1 MTPPESAAAPDA
13 SRRYMVPGLAAGH
26 ATFHW
31 IIQSVAVILPEIQ
44 AYFMLTS
51 VGAAGIMS
59 AREVAAGLIALP
71 GGVVTDIVRRHWG
84 LLLAGCLAVAALGS
98 LALGLSP
105 VYTLLLIGIG
115 AVAIAHSIWHLPA
128 SASLSHHFAARRG
141 TALAFHGVGGSIGD
155 VAGPLATGAML
166 AYLGWRGLISVYG
179 LYAVVTLAMGLAAI
193 WAFRHIG
200 RVDTAA
206 GAPPES
212 PRTPATYPPVSRPG
226 ETASGTSPESPTLA
240 RRIEMTRRLLRRPV
254 LWGLT
259 FVRGLRSMCLVSLVT
274 VLPLYLG
281 DDLEIGPLGRSVHLS
296 LLIVVG
302 LLAKPLAGNLSDRW
316 GRKQVLVPGLLW
328 SALAAVLM
336 AVFDRGA
343 ALMVMVSLMGLFLYP
358 DQPILTAAVF
368 DVIGREVASTGL
380 GVVASAAFLMS
391 AASALIAGAIY
402 DTMGFAAAMYYIA
415 ALFVLAAAVFAILP
429 LSRPAGGPGPG

>member
-155 VAGPLATGAML
+155 VAGPLATGALL

-200 RVDTAA
+200 RVETAA

-212 PRTPATYPPVSRPG
+212 PAMS
-226 ETASGTSPESPTLA
+226 

-281 DDLEIGPLGRSVHLS
+281 DALEIGPLGRSVHLS

-328 SALAAVLM
+328 SALAAALM
-336 AVFDRGA
+336 AVFDSGA

-391 AASALIAGAIY
+391 AASALVAGAIY

-415 ALFVLAAAVFAILP
+415 ALFVLAAAMFAILP

>member
-1 MTPPESAAAPDA
+1 MTPPESAASPDA

-31 IIQSVAVILPEIQ
+31 IIQSVTVILPEIQ
-44 AYFMLTS
+44 AYFMLS
-51 VGAAGIMS
+51 GVGAAGIVS
-59 AREVAAGLIALP
+59 ARELAAGLIALP

-84 LLLAGCLAVAALGS
+84 ALLAGCLGVAALGS

-155 VAGPLATGAML
+155 VAGPLATGALL
-166 AYLGWRGLISVYG
+166 AWLGWRGLVSVYG
-179 LYAVVTLAMGLAAI
+179 LYAVVTLAMGLVAV

-200 RVDTAA
+200 RVDAASGGTA
-206 GAPPES
+206 ES
-212 PRTPATYPPVSRPG
+212 PALG
-226 ETASGTSPESPTLA
+226 
-240 RRIEMTRRLLRRPV
+240 RRIEMTRRLLRSPV

-259 FVRGLRSMCLVSLVT
+259 FVRGLRGMCLVSLVT
-274 VLPLYLG
+274 VLPLYL
-281 DDLEIGPLGRSVHLS
+281 DERLEIGPWGRSVHIS

-316 GRKQVLVPGLLW
+316 GRKRVLVPGLLW
-328 SALAAVLM
+328 SALAALGL
-336 AVFDRGA
+336 AVFDSGVLLM
-343 ALMVMVSLMGLFLYP
+343 LMVALMGLFLYP

-391 AASALIAGAIY
+391 AASALIAGGIY
-402 DTMGFAAAMYYIA
+402 ETMGFAAAMYYVA
-415 ALFVLAAAVFAILP
+415 ALFGLAAAVFGILP
-429 LSRPAGGPGPG
+429 LSRPAGGASSS

>member
-1 MTPPESAAAPDA
+1 MTAPESAVASEG

-44 AYFMLTS
+44 AYFMLS
-51 VGAAGIMS
+51 GVGTAGIMS

-71 GGVVTDIVRRHWG
+71 GGVVTDMVRRHWG
-84 LLLAGCLAVAALGS
+84 LLLAGCLGVAALGS

-115 AVAIAHSIWHLPA
+115 AVAIAHSVWHLPA

-155 VAGPLATGAML
+155 VVGPLATGALL
-166 AYLGWRGLISVYG
+166 AYMGWRGLVSVYG
-179 LYAVVTLAMGLAAI
+179 VYAVVTLAMGLAAV
-193 WAFRHIG
+193 WAFRRIG
-200 RVDTAA
+200 QVD
-206 GAPPES
+206 G
-212 PRTPATYPPVSRPG
+212 
-226 ETASGTSPESPTLA
+226 ASGGAAESVGMG
-240 RRIEMTRRLLRRPV
+240 RRMEMTRRLLRSPV

-259 FVRGLRSMCLVSLVT
+259 LVRGLRSMCLVSLVT
-274 VLPLYLG
+274 VLPLYL
-281 DDLEIGPLGRSVHLS
+281 DETLEIGTLGRGVHIS

-328 SALAAVLM
+328 SALAAVGM
-336 AVFDRGA
+336 AVFDGGWG
-343 ALMVMVSLMGLFLYP
+343 LMVMVALMGLFLYP

-391 AASALIAGAIY
+391 AASALIAGGLY
-402 DTMGFAAAMYYIA
+402 ETMGFAAAMYYIA
-415 ALFVLAAAVFAILP
+415 GLFVLAAAVFGSLP
-429 LSRPAGGPGPG
+429 LSRPAGGASS

>member
-1 MTPPESAAAPDA
+1 MTAPESAVASDA

-44 AYFMLTS
+44 AYFMLS
-51 VGAAGIMS
+51 GVGAAGIMS

-71 GGVVTDIVRRHWG
+71 GGVVTDILRRHWG
-84 LLLAGCLAVAALGS
+84 LLLAGCLGVAALGS

-115 AVAIAHSIWHLPA
+115 AVAIAHSVWHLPA

-155 VAGPLATGAML
+155 VAGPLATGALL
-166 AYLGWRGLISVYG
+166 AWLGWRGLVSVYG
-179 LYAVVTLAMGLAAI
+179 VYAVVTLAMWLVAV

-200 RVDTAA
+200 RVD
-206 GAPPES
+206 G
-212 PRTPATYPPVSRPG
+212 
-226 ETASGTSPESPTLA
+226 ASGGAAESVGMG
-240 RRIEMTRRLLRRPV
+240 RRMEMTRRLLRSPV

-274 VLPLYLG
+274 VLPLYLN
-281 DDLEIGPLGRSVHLS
+281 DDRLAFLDEWLRQIFPWHIVDALEIGPLGRGFHLS

-302 LLAKPLAGNLSDRW
+302 LLAKPMAGNLSDRW

-328 SALAAVLM
+328 SALAAAGM
-336 AVFDRGA
+336 AVFDSGA
-343 ALMVMVSLMGLFLYP
+343 ALMVMVALMGLFLYP

-391 AASALIAGAIY
+391 AASALIAGGIY
-402 DTMGFAAAMYYIA
+402 ETMGFAAAMYYIA
-415 ALFVLAAAVFAILP
+415 GLFVLAAAVFGSLP
-429 LSRPAGGPGPG
+429 LSRPAGDASS